1 MEKELTPQSRQT
13 TFMNTFLGFINTL
26 IKQLNSVGRYSTS
39 RSYRTSIRQLL
50 RFMEVDDILFSDLTP
65 DLLKRFEQHL
75 FAHRC
80 TRNTVSMYMR
90 MLRSVYN
97 QAVAEGIAR
106 FYPDLFAD
114 VFTGNDTTEKRA
126 VSPEVIRRL
135 KEADLSDSPHLAMS
149 RDLFLLSFYLRG
161 IPFVDLAG
169 LRNTD
174 LQGDVLRYRRS
185 KTGTLLTVKVEA
197 CARELISRYASRQR
211 NSPYLLC
218 ILRHEGEVGYAEYQS
233 ALRKYNLHLAKITK
247 RLKFSVKLTSYVA
260 RHSWATAAY
269 RQGIPVSVICESLG
283 HSSEKVTYTYLA
295 SFSHKTLSSANR
307 KVLSLVVRQS
317 RSAKEKRKK
326 DRRYNLRG
334 EPLGCQ

>member
-1 MEKELTPQSRQT
+1 MEKEFTPQNKQT
-13 TFMNTFLGFINTL
+13 AFMNTFLSFINVL
-26 IKQLNSVGRYSTS
+26 IKQLNSVGCYSTA

-50 RFMEVDDILFSDLTP
+50 RFMEVDDIFFSDLTP

-75 FAHRC
+75 FSCRC
-80 TRNTVSMYMR
+80 SRNTVSMYMR

-97 QAVAEGIAR
+97 QAVEIGLAPP
-106 FYPDLFAD
+106 YPKLFAD

-135 KEADLSDSPHLAMS
+135 KEADLSDSPQLEMS

-161 IPFVDLAG
+161 IPFVDLAR
-169 LRNTD
+169 LRKTD
-174 LQGDVLRYRRS
+174 LRGGVIRYRRS

-197 CARELISRYASRQR
+197 CAQELISRYASRSR
-211 NSPYLLC
+211 HSPFLLR
-218 ILRHEGEVGYAEYQS
+218 ILSREGEAGYMEYQS
-233 ALRKYNLHLAKITK
+233 ALRKYNLHLGKISK
-247 RLKFSVKLTSYVA
+247 RLGLNVKLTSYVA

-295 SFSHKTLSSANR
+295 SFSNKTLSMANL
-307 KVLSLVVRQS
+307 KVLSLIVSPS
-317 RSAKEKRKK
+317 RSAKEERRK
-326 DRRYNLRG
+326 DRRYGLRG
-334 EPLGCQ
+334 EPLGH